1 MHVYMH
7 GRRAFC
13 RPVKVFC
20 DMKRCINDS
29 LTNFKLISSLMSLLV
44 LVNGGLFA
52 QTVDDI
58 LDADA
63 KRLQLAQASQERINE
78 QVDGTRTLTD
88 QYRAINK
95 EIDGL
100 KVYNRL
106 MTAQVQGQEATL
118 EDIKISMDQV
128 DVINRQIF
136 PLMERMIDGLDQSI
150 ALDIPFLK
158 EERVNRVDGL
168 KALMSRSD
176 VSVAEKFRKV
186 MEAYQ
191 IELDY
196 GSSTEFYKQSLDL
209 GSDYGVRD
217 YNMLRVGR
225 IGLYFQSD
233 DSSITGIWD
242 VDQNAWVVDDEYRS
256 EIRKGLR
263 MARQLIAPEL
273 LLIPVQAAK
282 EAS

>member
-1 MHVYMH
+1 V
-7 GRRAFC
+7 
-13 RPVKVFC
+13 
-20 DMKRCINDS
+20 S
-29 LTNFKLISSLMSLLV
+29 LVIGIFV
-44 LVNGGLFA
+44 VNGGLFA
-52 QTVDDI
+52 QTVDDV
-58 LDADA
+58 LKADA

-78 QVDGTRTLTD
+78 KVDGTRTLTD

-118 EDIKISMDQV
+118 EDIKISMTQIDI
-128 DVINRQIF
+128 INRQIF
-136 PLMERMIDGLDQSI
+136 PLMERMIDGLGQSV

-158 EERVNRVDGL
+158 EERENRIDGL
-168 KALMSRSD
+168 RILMSRSD

-196 GSSTEFYKQSLDL
+196 GSSAEFYKQSLNL

-217 YNMLRVGR
+217 YNMLRIGR

-233 DSSITGIWD
+233 DSSITGMWD
-242 VDQNAWVVDDEYRS
+242 VDQNAWVIDDEYRS

>member
-1 MHVYMH
+1 MFGSTV
-7 GRRAFC
+7 
-13 RPVKVFC
+13 V
-20 DMKRCINDS
+20 I
-29 LTNFKLISSLMSLLV
+29 
-44 LVNGGLFA
+44 GGAFA
-52 QTVDDI
+52 QTVDDV
-58 LDADA
+58 LTADA

-78 QVDGTRTLTD
+78 TVDGTRTLTD

-136 PLMERMIDGLDQSI
+136 PLMERMIDGLEQSI

-158 EERVNRVDGL
+158 EERVGRIDGL
-168 KALMSRSD
+168 KSLMSRSD

-196 GSSTEFYKQSLDL
+196 GSSAEFYKQSLDL

-233 DSSITGIWD
+233 DSSITGMWD

>member
-1 MHVYMH
+1 
-7 GRRAFC
+7 
-13 RPVKVFC
+13 
-20 DMKRCINDS
+20 MKRCINDS
-29 LTNFKLISSLMSLLV
+29 LANFKLTSSLLV
-44 LVNGGLFA
+44 SLLIMANGGLFA
-52 QTVDDI
+52 QTVDDV
-58 LDADA
+58 LEADA

-186 MEAYQ
+186 MEA
-191 IELDY
+191 
-196 GSSTEFYKQSLDL
+196 
-209 GSDYGVRD
+209 
-217 YNMLRVGR
+217 
-225 IGLYFQSD
+225 
-233 DSSITGIWD
+233 
-242 VDQNAWVVDDEYRS
+242 
-256 EIRKGLR
+256 
-263 MARQLIAPEL
+263 
-273 LLIPVQAAK
+273 
-282 EAS
+282 

>member
-1 MHVYMH
+1 
-7 GRRAFC
+7 
-13 RPVKVFC
+13 
-20 DMKRCINDS
+20 MKRS
-29 LTNFKLISSLMSLLV
+29 KTRSQNFPAAFILSSFFM
-44 LVNGGLFA
+44 VNGIVA
-52 QTVDDI
+52 QTVDDV
-58 LDADA
+58 LVADA

-78 QVDGTRTLTD
+78 RVQGTRTITD

-106 MTAQVQGQEATL
+106 MSAQVQGQEATL

-136 PLMERMIDGLDQSI
+136 PLMERMIDGLEQSVS
-150 ALDIPFLK
+150 LDIPFLL
-158 EERVNRVDGL
+158 EERINRIDVL
-168 KALMSRSD
+168 KDTLSRSD

-196 GSSTEFYKQSLDL
+196 GSSAEFYKQSLNL
-209 GSDYGVRD
+209 GEDYGVRD
-217 YNMLRVGR
+217 YNMLRIGR

-233 DSSITGIWD
+233 NSDITGMWD
-242 VDQNAWVVDDEYRS
+242 VNVGDWVIDDDHRN

-273 LLIPVQAAK
+273 MLIPLPAAE

>member
-1 MHVYMH
+1 MKPSKT
-7 GRRAFC
+7 RSQIFLTAF
-13 RPVKVFC
+13 
-20 DMKRCINDS
+20 I
-29 LTNFKLISSLMSLLV
+29 LSSFFM
-44 LVNGGLFA
+44 VNGVVA
-52 QTVDDI
+52 QTVDDV
-58 LDADA
+58 LVADA

-78 QVDGTRTLTD
+78 RVQGTRTITD

-106 MTAQVQGQEATL
+106 MSAQVQGQEATL

-136 PLMERMIDGLDQSI
+136 PLMERMIDGLEQSVS
-150 ALDIPFLK
+150 LDIPFLL
-158 EERVNRVDGL
+158 EERINRIDVL
-168 KALMSRSD
+168 KDTLSRSD

-196 GSSTEFYKQSLDL
+196 GSSAEFYKQSLNL
-209 GSDYGVRD
+209 GEDYGVRD
-217 YNMLRVGR
+217 YNMLRIGR

-233 DSSITGIWD
+233 NSDITGMWD
-242 VDQNAWVVDDEYRS
+242 VNVGDWVIDDDHRN

-273 LLIPVQAAK
+273 MLIPLPAAE

>member
-1 MHVYMH
+1 
-7 GRRAFC
+7 
-13 RPVKVFC
+13 
-20 DMKRCINDS
+20 MKRCINDS
-29 LTNFKLISSLMSLLV
+29 LANLKLMSSLLMSLLITA
-44 LVNGGLFA
+44 NGGLFA
-52 QTVDDI
+52 QTVDDV
-58 LDADA
+58 LEADA

-150 ALDIPFLK
+150 ELDIPFLK
-158 EERVNRVDGL
+158 EERVNRIDGL

-196 GSSTEFYKQSLDL
+196 GSSAEFYKQSLDL

>member
-1 MHVYMH
+1 MN
-7 GRRAFC
+7 
-13 RPVKVFC
+13 
-20 DMKRCINDS
+20 RCIKYI
-29 LTNFKLISSLMSLLV
+29 LTLRVMLTIIVSSIF
-44 LVNGGLFA
+44 VNGGAFA
-52 QTVDDI
+52 QTVDDV
-58 LDADA
+58 LAADA

-78 QVDGTRTLTD
+78 TVDGTRTLTD

-136 PLMERMIDGLDQSI
+136 PLMERMIDGLEQSI

-158 EERVNRVDGL
+158 EERVGRIDGL
-168 KALMSRSD
+168 KSLMSRSD

-196 GSSTEFYKQSLDL
+196 GSSAEFYKQSLDL

-233 DSSITGIWD
+233 DSSITGMWD

>member
-1 MHVYMH
+1 
-7 GRRAFC
+7 
-13 RPVKVFC
+13 
-20 DMKRCINDS
+20 MKRSKTRSQIF
-29 LTNFKLISSLMSLLV
+29 LTAFILSSFFM
-44 LVNGGLFA
+44 VNGIVA
-52 QTVDDI
+52 QTVDDV
-58 LDADA
+58 LVADA

-78 QVDGTRTLTD
+78 RVQGTRTITD

-106 MTAQVQGQEATL
+106 MSAQVQGQEATL

-136 PLMERMIDGLDQSI
+136 PLMERMIDGLEQSVS
-150 ALDIPFLK
+150 LDIPFLL
-158 EERVNRVDGL
+158 EERINRIDVL
-168 KALMSRSD
+168 KDTLSRSD

-196 GSSTEFYKQSLDL
+196 GSSAEFYKQSLNL
-209 GSDYGVRD
+209 GEDYGVRD
-217 YNMLRVGR
+217 YNMLRIGR

-233 DSSITGIWD
+233 NSDITGMWD
-242 VDQNAWVVDDEYRS
+242 VNVGDWIIDDDHRN

-273 LLIPVQAAK
+273 MLIPLPAAE

>member
-1 MHVYMH
+1 MN
-7 GRRAFC
+7 
-13 RPVKVFC
+13 
-20 DMKRCINDS
+20 RCIKYI
-29 LTNFKLISSLMSLLV
+29 LTIRVMLTIMFSSIF
-44 LVNGGLFA
+44 VNGGAFA
-52 QTVDDI
+52 QTVDDV
-58 LDADA
+58 LAADA

-78 QVDGTRTLTD
+78 TVDGTRTLTD

-136 PLMERMIDGLDQSI
+136 PLMERMIDGLEQSI

-158 EERVNRVDGL
+158 EERVSRIDGL
-168 KALMSRSD
+168 KSLMSRSD

-196 GSSTEFYKQSLDL
+196 GSSAEFYKQSLDL

-233 DSSITGIWD
+233 DSSITGMWD

>member
-1 MHVYMH
+1 M
-7 GRRAFC
+7 F
-13 RPVKVFC
+13 
-20 DMKRCINDS
+20 
-29 LTNFKLISSLMSLLV
+29 SSI
-44 LVNGGLFA
+44 LVNGGAFA
-52 QTVDDI
+52 QTVDDV
-58 LDADA
+58 LTADA

-78 QVDGTRTLTD
+78 TVDGTRTLTD

-158 EERVNRVDGL
+158 EERVGRIDGL
-168 KALMSRSD
+168 KSLMSRSD

-196 GSSTEFYKQSLDL
+196 GSSAEFYKQSLDL

-233 DSSITGIWD
+233 DSSITGMWD

-273 LLIPVQAAK
+273 LLIPIQAAK

>member
-1 MHVYMH
+1 
-7 GRRAFC
+7 
-13 RPVKVFC
+13 
-20 DMKRCINDS
+20 MKRCIKYF
-29 LTNFKLISSLMSLLV
+29 LTVRVMLTIMFSSI
-44 LVNGGLFA
+44 LVNGGAFA
-52 QTVDDI
+52 QTVDDV
-58 LDADA
+58 LTADA

-78 QVDGTRTLTD
+78 TVDGTRTLTD

-136 PLMERMIDGLDQSI
+136 PLMERMIDGLEQSI

-158 EERVNRVDGL
+158 EERVGRIDGL
-168 KALMSRSD
+168 KSLMSRSD

-196 GSSTEFYKQSLDL
+196 GSSAEFYKQSLDL

-233 DSSITGIWD
+233 DSSITGMWD

>member
-1 MHVYMH
+1 MKPSKT
-7 GRRAFC
+7 RSQIFLTAF
-13 RPVKVFC
+13 
-20 DMKRCINDS
+20 I
-29 LTNFKLISSLMSLLV
+29 LSSFFM
-44 LVNGGLFA
+44 VNGVVA
-52 QTVDDI
+52 QTVDDV
-58 LDADA
+58 LVADA

-78 QVDGTRTLTD
+78 RVQGTRTITD

-106 MTAQVQGQEATL
+106 MSAQVQGQEATL
-118 EDIKISMDQV
+118 DDIKISMDQV

-136 PLMERMIDGLDQSI
+136 PLMERMIDGLEQSVS
-150 ALDIPFLK
+150 LDIPFLL
-158 EERVNRVDGL
+158 EERINRIDVL
-168 KALMSRSD
+168 KETLSRSD

-196 GSSTEFYKQSLDL
+196 GSSAEFYKQSLNL
-209 GSDYGVRD
+209 GEDYGVRD
-217 YNMLRVGR
+217 YNMLRIGR

-233 DSSITGIWD
+233 NSDITGMWD
-242 VDQNAWVVDDEYRS
+242 VNVGDWIIDDDHRN

-273 LLIPVQAAK
+273 MLIPLPAAE

>member
-1 MHVYMH
+1 M
-7 GRRAFC
+7 
-13 RPVKVFC
+13 
-20 DMKRCINDS
+20 
-29 LTNFKLISSLMSLLV
+29 LTILFGSTVVI
-44 LVNGGLFA
+44 GGAFA
-52 QTVDDI
+52 QTVDDV
-58 LDADA
+58 LTADA

-78 QVDGTRTLTD
+78 TVDGTRTLTD

-136 PLMERMIDGLDQSI
+136 PLMERMIDGLEQSI

-158 EERVNRVDGL
+158 EERVGRIDGL
-168 KALMSRSD
+168 KSLMSRSD

-196 GSSTEFYKQSLDL
+196 GSSAEFYKQSLDL
-209 GSDYGVRD
+209 GSDFGVRD

-233 DSSITGIWD
+233 DSSITGMWD

>member
-1 MHVYMH
+1 
-7 GRRAFC
+7 
-13 RPVKVFC
+13 
-20 DMKRCINDS
+20 MKRSKTRSQNLLAAFI
-29 LTNFKLISSLMSLLV
+29 LSSFFM
-44 LVNGGLFA
+44 VNGIVA
-52 QTVDDI
+52 QTVDDV
-58 LDADA
+58 LVADA

-78 QVDGTRTLTD
+78 RVQGTRTITD

-106 MTAQVQGQEATL
+106 MAAQVQGQEATL

-136 PLMERMIDGLDQSI
+136 PLMERMIDGLEQSVS
-150 ALDIPFLK
+150 LDIPFLL
-158 EERVNRVDGL
+158 EERINRIDVL
-168 KALMSRSD
+168 KETLARSD

-196 GSSTEFYKQSLDL
+196 GSSAEFYKQSLNL
-209 GSDYGVRD
+209 GEDYGVRD
-217 YNMLRVGR
+217 YNMLRIGR

-233 DSSITGIWD
+233 NSDITGMWD
-242 VDQNAWVVDDEYRS
+242 ANVGDWVIDDDHRN

-273 LLIPVQAAK
+273 MLIPLPAA
-282 EAS
+282 EETS

>member
-1 MHVYMH
+1 
-7 GRRAFC
+7 
-13 RPVKVFC
+13 
-20 DMKRCINDS
+20 MKRCINDS
-29 LTNFKLISSLMSLLV
+29 LANLKLMSSLLMSLLIMA
-44 LVNGGLFA
+44 NGGLFA
-52 QTVDDI
+52 QTVDDV
-58 LDADA
+58 LEADA

-158 EERVNRVDGL
+158 EERVNRIDGL

-196 GSSTEFYKQSLDL
+196 GSSAEFYKQSLDL

>member
-1 MHVYMH
+1 
-7 GRRAFC
+7 
-13 RPVKVFC
+13 
-20 DMKRCINDS
+20 MKRS
-29 LTNFKLISSLMSLLV
+29 KTRSQNFLAAFILSSFFM
-44 LVNGGLFA
+44 VNGIVA
-52 QTVDDI
+52 QTVDDVLI
-58 LDADA
+58 ADA

-78 QVDGTRTLTD
+78 RVQGTRTITD

-106 MTAQVQGQEATL
+106 MAAQVQGQEATL

-136 PLMERMIDGLDQSI
+136 PLMERMIDGLEQSVS
-150 ALDIPFLK
+150 LDIPFLL
-158 EERVNRVDGL
+158 EERINRIDVL
-168 KALMSRSD
+168 KETLARSD

-196 GSSTEFYKQSLDL
+196 GSSAEFYKQSLNL
-209 GSDYGVRD
+209 GEDYGVRD
-217 YNMLRVGR
+217 YNMLRIGR

-233 DSSITGIWD
+233 NSDITGMWD
-242 VDQNAWVVDDEYRS
+242 VNVGDWVIDDDHRN

-273 LLIPVQAAK
+273 MLIPLPAA
-282 EAS
+282 EETS

>member
-1 MHVYMH
+1 MIIWIASYPKSGNTWV
-7 GRRAFC
+7 R
-13 RPVKVFC
+13 
-20 DMKRCINDS
+20 
-29 LTNFKLISSLMSLLV
+29 SLLSAY
-44 LVNGGLFA
+44 LYSEDGNFNFSLLKKILKFPSKKYLEYF
-52 QTVDDI
+52 TKDFSDI
-58 LDADA
+58 
-63 KRLQLAQASQERINE
+63 KKVSEYWIASQERINE
-78 QVDGTRTLTD
+78 KVQGTRTLTD

-106 MTAQVQGQEATL
+106 MNAQVQGQEATL
-118 EDIKISMDQV
+118 EDIQISMDQV

-136 PLMERMIDGLDQSI
+136 PLMERMIDGLDQSV
-150 ALDIPFLK
+150 ALDIPFLL
-158 EERVNRVDGL
+158 EERSNRIDGL
-168 KALMSRSD
+168 KLLMSRSD

-196 GSSTEFYKQSLDL
+196 GSSAEYYKQSLDL

-233 DSSITGIWD
+233 DSSITGMWD
-242 VDQNAWVVDDEYRS
+242 VNQNGWVVDDEHRA

-273 LLIPVQAAK
+273 MLIPVQAAT

>member
-1 MHVYMH
+1 M
-7 GRRAFC
+7 F
-13 RPVKVFC
+13 
-20 DMKRCINDS
+20 
-29 LTNFKLISSLMSLLV
+29 SSV
-44 LVNGGLFA
+44 VVNGGAFA
-52 QTVDDI
+52 QTVDDV
-58 LDADA
+58 LTADA

-78 QVDGTRTLTD
+78 TVDGTRTLTD
-88 QYRAINK
+88 QFRAINK

-136 PLMERMIDGLDQSI
+136 PLMERMIDGLEQSI

-158 EERVNRVDGL
+158 EERVGRIDGL
-168 KALMSRSD
+168 KSLMSRSD

-196 GSSTEFYKQSLDL
+196 GSSAEFYKQSLDL
-209 GSDYGVRD
+209 GSDFGVRD

-233 DSSITGIWD
+233 DSSITGMWD

>member
-1 MHVYMH
+1 MY
-7 GRRAFC
+7 
-13 RPVKVFC
+13 
-20 DMKRCINDS
+20 KR
-29 LTNFKLISSLMSLLV
+29 
-44 LVNGGLFA
+44 
-52 QTVDDI
+52 Q
-58 LDADA
+58 
-63 KRLQLAQASQERINE
+63 
-78 QVDGTRTLTD
+78 D

-158 EERVNRVDGL
+158 EERVNRIDGL

-196 GSSTEFYKQSLDL
+196 GSSAEFYKQSLDL
-209 GSDYGVRD
+209 GSEYGVRD

>member
-1 MHVYMH
+1 
-7 GRRAFC
+7 
-13 RPVKVFC
+13 
-20 DMKRCINDS
+20 MKRSKTRSQNLLAAFI
-29 LTNFKLISSLMSLLV
+29 LSSFFM
-44 LVNGGLFA
+44 VNGIVA
-52 QTVDDI
+52 QTVDDV
-58 LDADA
+58 LVADA

-78 QVDGTRTLTD
+78 RVQGTRTITD

-106 MTAQVQGQEATL
+106 MSAQVQGQEATL
-118 EDIKISMDQV
+118 ADIKISMDQV

-136 PLMERMIDGLDQSI
+136 PLMERMIDGLEQSVS
-150 ALDIPFLK
+150 LDIPFLL
-158 EERVNRVDGL
+158 EERINRIDVL
-168 KALMSRSD
+168 KETLSRSD

-196 GSSTEFYKQSLDL
+196 GSSAEFYKQSLNL
-209 GSDYGVRD
+209 GEDYGVRD
-217 YNMLRVGR
+217 YNMLRIGR

-233 DSSITGIWD
+233 NSDITGMWD
-242 VDQNAWVVDDEYRS
+242 VNVGDWVIDDDHRN

-273 LLIPVQAAK
+273 MLIPLPAAE

>member
-1 MHVYMH
+1 
-7 GRRAFC
+7 
-13 RPVKVFC
+13 
-20 DMKRCINDS
+20 MKRCIKYF
-29 LTNFKLISSLMSLLV
+29 LTTRLMLTIMFSAV
-44 LVNGGLFA
+44 VVNGGAFA
-52 QTVDDI
+52 QTVDDV
-58 LDADA
+58 LTADA

-78 QVDGTRTLTD
+78 TVDGTRTLTD
-88 QYRAINK
+88 QFRAINK

-136 PLMERMIDGLDQSI
+136 PLMERMIDGLEQSI

-158 EERVNRVDGL
+158 EERVGRIDGL
-168 KALMSRSD
+168 KSLMSRSD

-196 GSSTEFYKQSLDL
+196 GSSAEFYKQSLDL
-209 GSDYGVRD
+209 GSDFGVRD

-233 DSSITGIWD
+233 DSSITGMWD

>member
-1 MHVYMH
+1 
-7 GRRAFC
+7 
-13 RPVKVFC
+13 
-20 DMKRCINDS
+20 MKRSKTRSQIF
-29 LTNFKLISSLMSLLV
+29 LTAFILSSFFM
-44 LVNGGLFA
+44 VNGVVA
-52 QTVDDI
+52 QTVDDV
-58 LDADA
+58 LVADA

-78 QVDGTRTLTD
+78 RVQGTRTITD

-106 MTAQVQGQEATL
+106 MSAQVQGQEATL

-136 PLMERMIDGLDQSI
+136 PLMERMIDGLEQSVS
-150 ALDIPFLK
+150 LDIPFLL
-158 EERVNRVDGL
+158 EERINRIDVL
-168 KALMSRSD
+168 KETLSRSD

-196 GSSTEFYKQSLDL
+196 GSSAEFYKQSLNL
-209 GSDYGVRD
+209 GEDYGVRD
-217 YNMLRVGR
+217 YNMLRIGR

-233 DSSITGIWD
+233 NSDITGMWD
-242 VDQNAWVVDDEYRS
+242 VNVGDWVIDDDHRN

-273 LLIPVQAAK
+273 MLIPLPAAE